1 MTRTIK
7 TDEAIEKCYRVVL
20 LNANPDTNKQCA
32 AWLETL
38 RLLKALGFERVAFDH
53 IKEKL

>member
-20 LNANPDTNKQCA
+20 LNTNPDTNKQCA